1 VKAGWESARLGDVC
15 ELIARGIAP
24 SYVAEGGIRVIN
36 QKCVRDHGI
45 KYELA
50 RRHNSIVKRVNPERL
65 IRPGD
70 VLVNS
75 TGDGTLGRVAQVRET
90 PSEPTTVDTHVTIV
104 RPQQGRFHAGFFGYM
119 LIQIEEL
126 LAASGEGASGQT
138 ELSRSVIA
146 ERFEVRFPS
155 SITEQKRIVAILDEA
170 FAGIDAVIA
179 NTDKAMHA
187 TRSLFKHCV
196 ETEVFGPKFSTD
208 LPVATVAELAD
219 PRKGSIRTGPFG
231 SQLLHSE
238 FVDSGIA
245 VLGIDNAV
253 ENEFRWGKRRYI
265 TPEKYTSMTRYRVH
279 PGDVIITIMGTCGRC
294 AVVPPDIPLAIN
306 TKHLVCISLD
316 RRKCLPEYLHKY
328 FLFHPGARTYLTDRA
343 SGAIMAGL
351 NMGIVRELPVLLP
364 SLEKQALV
372 VEKIDRLQQ
381 QTGAL
386 SDVYR
391 TKKDA
396 LAALK
401 QSILAKAFAGDLIA
415 SPDRLVETAV
425 A

>member
-1 VKAGWESARLGDVC
+1 MEDLGISQKFAVPLRTKPLN
-15 ELIARGIAP
+15 EVVG
-24 SYVAEGGIRVIN
+24 SYTYFGE
-36 QKCVRDHGI
+36 
-45 KYELA
+45 
-50 RRHNSIVKRVNPERL
+50 
-65 IRPGD
+65 GD
-70 VLVNS
+70 VLLAKITPCFEN
-75 TGDGTLGRVAQVRET
+75 GKLGIAKGLSNGVGFGSSEYIVFRPTPMIDAGWLYYFLSRASFRREGEARMGGAVGHRRVALDFIDA
-90 PSEPTTVDTHVTIV
+90 S
-104 RPQQGRFHAGFFGYM
+104 
-119 LIQIEEL
+119 LIPVPPL
-126 LAASGEGASGQT
+126 
-138 ELSRSVIA
+138 
-146 ERFEVRFPS
+146 P
-155 SITEQKRIVAILDEA
+155 EQKRVVAILDEA

-179 NTDKAMHA
+179 NTDKAMDS

-196 ETEVFGPKFSTD
+196 ETEVFGPNFSTA

-294 AVVPPDIPLAIN
+294 AVVPSDIPLAIN

-328 FLFHPGARTYLTDRA
+328 FLFHSGARNYLTARA

-386 SDVYR
+386 TDVYR

-415 SPDRLVETAV
+415 SPDRLVEA
-425 A
+425 AA